1 MSHACFVIW
10 LVKFQKRSLKQSKRR
25 TILAVRTGFGCWT
38 STPVWWMLS
47 TAAKCIGNI
56 HTQIVCRDYYKVIFS
71 FFLQIFGG
79 NVSNDQYYI
88 MFEVSTARFFCFG
101 FILISRL
108 QNCTQFEVCKD
119 MFEKAPEPYV
129 MHFKKVEKWL
139 CNKVCLDVEMLMDQ
153 VRYASTE
160 NTALTKNSGA

>member
-101 FILISRL
+101 RICSKRHQSHMWCTLKRLKNDYVTRCVLMLRCWWTRCDMHPPKIL
-108 QNCTQFEVCKD
+108 
-119 MFEKAPEPYV
+119 
-129 MHFKKVEKWL
+129 H
-139 CNKVCLDVEMLMDQ
+139 
-153 VRYASTE
+153 
-160 NTALTKNSGA
+160 